1 MFKESIKMSGNINL
15 HLTDEDGNLKVNGTY
30 PNLVV
35 FSGKSYIANRM
46 TSNSSAIMSH
56 LAVGTNTVA
65 AANTDIILNAEIS
78 RVALTS
84 ATVSSNTITYV
95 TIFNPGSGT
104 GAITEA
110 GIFNSATANG
120 GTMLCRTVFP
130 VVNKESGD
138 TLTITWNVTA
148 S

>member
-1 MFKESIKMSGNINL
+1 
-15 HLTDEDGNLKVNGTY
+15 
-30 PNLVV
+30 
-35 FSGKSYIANRM
+35 M

-84 ATVSSNTITYV
+84 TTVSSNTITYV